1 MDWKLLRDDIWTTL
15 STPLVTIGDTQ
26 VSMATV
32 LTVVVVL
39 FITSLISRLV
49 QRAVR
54 RAISLRGETNA
65 GHVAVICRLV
75 HYMVLFVGGGIAL
88 ETAGIDLSALFA
100 AGAVFAVGIGFA
112 MQNIAQNF
120 VSGVIL
126 LTERAIKPGDVVE
139 VEGRVVRV
147 HKMGIRSAVTR
158 TRDDEDLIVPN
169 ATLVQSTVKN
179 YTMNDSRYRVR
190 ARVGVAY
197 ESDVDRVLEVLTD
210 VAAGMPF
217 RLKDHEPRVLLK
229 GFGDSTI
236 DFEVSV
242 WMGDPWDAPRA
253 VSEMN
258 VGIWRGFKA
267 AGIVIAFPQVDVHF
281 DAPVTQ
287 ALAALEKAA

>member
-287 ALAALEKAA
+287 ALVALEKAA